1 MSKSLCWWRGGRG
14 GGNWQLGEKLPA
26 NQRYMYTKVS
36 MWVNTCIEMRY
47 VGFFSPTFK
56 VKEDGIPEKHLVI
69 IQCDSGHMNGDLIAC
84 ARYRIYDLKVKAD
97 KEQIT
102 HVLFIIHLPHQV
114 ASSSFVGFQGN
125 PWISFHI
132 DDLRPTTDNAVSAY
146 DAIGLTI
153 SELFLGRK
161 NLQRELSH
169 DSEAEADEDV
179 TNDYNT
185 LTAGTKY
192 VEDEQMPSD
201 PESIVEQDVVAT
213 MEEQNEEWAHD
224 EIMETEGRASLH
236 VLDIEDEELEY
247 EDVKKH
253 EETPQH
259 SAEGDHE
266 HFLEHRSEEGMNV
279 KNEEK
284 PLFTRRSIEENNRS
298 SNEEVAVTFQP
309 EPSTTL
315 PDRSPLYCRLHGCIQ
330 AAASKL
336 RDITMKRCT
345 KRVEILVRLIPKDLP
360 SVIGK
365 CLLLCHYIWRFQF
378 YWCTWF
384 DY

>member
-1 MSKSLCWWRGGRG
+1 MC
-14 GGNWQLGEKLPA
+14 
-26 NQRYMYTKVS
+26 
-36 MWVNTCIEMRY
+36 Y

-97 KEQIT
+97 KEHIT

-161 NLQRELSH
+161 NLRRGLSH
-169 DSEAEADEDV
+169 DSEAQADEDV

-192 VEDEQMPSD
+192 VEDERMPSD
-201 PESIVEQDVVAT
+201 PECDVEQDVVVK

-236 VLDIEDEELEY
+236 VLDIEDEQLEY

-253 EETPQH
+253 EETPHFIQH
-259 SAEGDHE
+259 SAEGNHE
-266 HFLEHRSEEGMNV
+266 HFVEHRSEEGINV
-279 KNEEK
+279 KHEEK
-284 PLFTRRSIEENNRS
+284 PLFIRRSIEENNRS
-298 SNEEVAVTFQP
+298 SNAEVAAAFQP

-315 PDRSPLYCRLHGCIQ
+315 QDRSPLYCRLHGCIQ

-345 KRVEILVRLIPKDLP
+345 KRVEILVRLIPKDLS

-365 CLLLCHYIWRFQF
+365 CVLLCHYIWRFQF
-378 YWCTWF
+378 Y
-384 DY
+384 